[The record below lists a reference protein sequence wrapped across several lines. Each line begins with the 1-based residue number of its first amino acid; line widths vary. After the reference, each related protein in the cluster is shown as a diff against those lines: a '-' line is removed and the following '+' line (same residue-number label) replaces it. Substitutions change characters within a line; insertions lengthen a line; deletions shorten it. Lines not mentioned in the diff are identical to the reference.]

1 MKNKYL
7 HKLGCF
13 VLAGSMMLSAA
24 PVTYAADMGVQK
36 VTEELTEVS
45 AEDSSQAETTQTET
59 SAPETD
65 QTETDTSDSDQPQT
79 KEPGTPAETETPV
92 LNEPE
97 TADSSQTVESDAS
110 RNDSKEN
117 IPGIEDAGTSDNKK
131 VVDIDDAGK
140 EIQRPDDE
148 TVQIDHS
155 DAAADYTSNIIAG
168 NTVYLSELSSEYG
181 LSFSDDFEKVM
192 DRIEEDYRAFLD
204 DPDAFT
210 AENWQDVLA
219 VYVMKYAS
227 GEKTV
232 ILDKS
237 CQDEL
242 EQLFFLM
249 NVRSNSAILRKLETV
264 QEETSDSTEKTEK
277 DTAETETTQKS
288 ESTAADAAAGVRS
301 NRKAVSDT
309 AQQGTVQHTAN
320 IKKAADAKET
330 ADAKEKQEKEYY
342 ALTAEEYAILYDVDE
357 QQKAVLDKYA
367 STKCRQL
374 CAIVTASKGFVRS
387 EAGSGVSE
395 ERVAIVAAACSLIGK
410 VGYFW
415 GGKSYAIGW
424 DGRWGEQQTVSASGS
439 KSSGTVR
446 SYGLDCSG
454 FVAWAYCNG
463 LDGEDAGIGS
473 HTTTQWNASEMVDSQ
488 DAQPGDLVFYRPGS
502 AGDDNH
508 VGIVVGVNDNG
519 SLLVV
524 HCSSGQNGVVTGEAW
539 SSGFQYVRSPLNLK

>member
-1 MKNKYL
+1 M
-7 HKLGCF
+7 
-13 VLAGSMMLSAA
+13 
-24 PVTYAADMGVQK
+24 
-36 VTEELTEVS
+36 
-45 AEDSSQAETTQTET
+45 
-59 SAPETD
+59 
-65 QTETDTSDSDQPQT
+65 
-79 KEPGTPAETETPV
+79 
-92 LNEPE
+92 
-97 TADSSQTVESDAS
+97 
-110 RNDSKEN
+110 
-117 IPGIEDAGTSDNKK
+117 
-131 VVDIDDAGK
+131 DIDDAGK

-181 LSFSDDFEKVM
+181 ISFSDDFEKVM

-288 ESTAADAAAGVRS
+288 ESTAADAAAGGRS

-387 EAGSGVSE
+387 EAGNGVSE

-424 DGRWGEQQTVSASGS
+424 DGRWGEQQTVSVSGS

-473 HTTTQWNASEMVDSQ
+473 HTTTQWNASEMVDSRMHSR
-488 DAQPGDLVFYRPGS
+488 V
-502 AGDDNH
+502 
-508 VGIVVGVNDNG
+508 I
-519 SLLVV
+519 
-524 HCSSGQNGVVTGEAW
+524 W
-539 SSGFQYVRSPLNLK
+539 SSTVREVRETTIT

>member
-7 HKLGCF
+7 HRLGCF
-13 VLAGSMMLSAA
+13 VLAGSMMLTSV
-24 PVTYAADMGVQK
+24 PVTYAAE
-36 VTEELTEVS
+36 TEMQTAAGSLTE
-45 AEDSSQAETTQTET
+45 AEEETSQTET
-59 SAPETD
+59 VMTETNAPETDQPETD
-65 QTETDTSDSDQPQT
+65 QTETETSTPD
-79 KEPGTPAETETPV
+79 TPAETETPV
-92 LNEPE
+92 FDETETPQSGQTDETRDSSEDPDSTNSEGN
-97 TADSSQTVESDAS
+97 TAD
-110 RNDSKEN
+110 
-117 IPGIEDAGTSDNKK
+117 ISDNKK
-131 VVDIDDAGK
+131 VTDIEDGEK
-140 EIQRPDDE
+140 EIKKPDDE

-155 DAAADYTSNIIAG
+155 DAASDYTSNIIAG

-181 LSFSDDFEKVM
+181 LSFSDEFEKVM
-192 DRIEEDYRAFLD
+192 DKIEEDYRAFLD

-227 GEKTV
+227 DEKTV
-232 ILDKS
+232 TMDKS
-237 CQDEL
+237 CRDEL
-242 EQLFFLM
+242 EQIFFLM
-249 NVRSNSAILRKLETV
+249 NVRSNSAILRKLQKVQGETINDT
-264 QEETSDSTEKTEK
+264 EETQEDTEEP
-277 DTAETETTQKS
+277 ETTQQS
-288 ESTAADAAAGVRS
+288 ENTGAGTATGVRS
-301 NRKAVSDT
+301 NRKASAD
-309 AQQGTVQHTAN
+309 TVQQDTTVEHTAN
-320 IKKAADAKET
+320 IKKAADEDKKET
-330 ADAKEKQEKEYY
+330 VSQKEEQEKEYY
-342 ALTAEEYAILYDVDE
+342 ALTAEDYAILYDIDE
-357 QQKAVLDKYA
+357 QQKAVLDKYT

-387 EAGSGVSE
+387 EAGSDVSE

-424 DGRWGEQQTVSASGS
+424 DDRWGEQQTVSATGS

-454 FVAWAYCNG
+454 FVAWAYYNG